1 MNLNDKQQMDEVEKR
16 FKRLA
21 LIITSIGVV
30 VSFVVAIGSLMV
42 GYANDVASQAVLENR
57 MDALEAGME
66 DMATQASLNM
76 ALMRETN
83 NQSLEKINSSVE
95 SLGGRLEALAYHITN
110 LNRESDKSELEN
122 LYKLEQKLNERIN
135 SLGQR
140 VDNLNDKVFDLGTKA
155 LSGDAAV
162 QVKPKR

>member
-42 GYANDVASQAVLENR
+42 SYANDVASQAVLENR

-83 NQSLEKINSSVE
+83 NQSLEKINSAVE
-95 SLGGRLEALAYHITN
+95 SLGERLQQLAYHITN
-110 LNRESDKSELEN
+110 SNRESDKSGLEN

-140 VDNLNDKVFDLGTKA
+140 MDDLNDKLFDLGTKG